1 MIMHENIGKDIDKW
15 LRIKSKKQEN
25 YVRNLDLVNTIDDL
39 ESKVKYNSKDDI
51 IELTG
56 FIFDSEG
63 NIKPISTVDSLAS
76 HSPKRSSRGIEN
88 GQYMQ
93 DLIANFK

>member
-1 MIMHENIGKDIDKW
+1 MQENIDKW
-15 LRIKSKKQEN
+15 LRIKSKNQQN
-25 YVRNLDLVNTIDDL
+25 YVRNLEFLSTIDDI
-39 ESKVKYNSKDDI
+39 ESRIKYNSKDDI
-51 IELTG
+51 IALTG
-56 FIFDSEG
+56 FIFDFEG